1 MKFLNNSKMCNK
13 ANVNLMYRMSNKLF
27 CKKIDIQLLRSFFDK
42 ISYEKH
48 GSYTIDYNAYKKM
61 IFHDL
66 YPIFCDFVKS
76 HYYKSKHFYI
86 DRELTY
92 NTFTT
97 IIRQICNYNC
107 IIYTSTIRYVESI
120 YHNEYTIFMEDIPH
134 KNIQS

>member
-1 MKFLNNSKMCNK
+1 
-13 ANVNLMYRMSNKLF
+13 
-27 CKKIDIQLLRSFFDK
+27 
-42 ISYEKH
+42 
-48 GSYTIDYNAYKKM
+48 M
-61 IFHDL
+61 IFHDFISN
-66 YPIFCDFVKS
+66 IFVILS
-76 HYYKSKHFYI
+76 NHIIISQSTFYI

-107 IIYTSTIRYVESI
+107 IRYTSTIRYVESI